1 MGLLQKLEQKRD
13 FTSTEAAIADFILH
27 NPEELGRLSIT
38 ALARMTYSSKAAITR
53 MCRKLGQEGYKE
65 FRLAFAVELEKQR
78 YDRQEVDFNYPFS
91 SHESA
96 ASVMRSIHLISKE
109 ALDICYAAVA
119 PEVLERTAKTLLA
132 AERIFIYAIG
142 DTWITACAFSN
153 MLMKLGIFCV
163 MPEQYNER
171 LAVTYSATERDA
183 ALFISYSGGTI
194 PFLKTELGVLR
205 RAHCRTILLSTLDQC
220 EGIDHFIVIPAREQ
234 TRGKAAGYYSQ
245 TAIRYILNC
254 LYGMIYAADL
264 PKHRKRK
271 DRAEGVGE

>member
-1 MGLLQKLEQKRD
+1 MKKQSLRVIREICFKISAELSGENGKKFQK
-13 FTSTEAAIADFILH
+13 
-27 NPEELGRLSIT
+27 NRLSRKT
-38 ALARMTYSSKAAITR
+38 AR
-53 MCRKLGQEGYKE
+53 
-65 FRLAFAVELEKQR
+65 
-78 YDRQEVDFNYPFS
+78 
-91 SHESA
+91 
-96 ASVMRSIHLISKE
+96 
-109 ALDICYAAVA
+109 
-119 PEVLERTAKTLLA
+119 
-132 AERIFIYAIG
+132 
-142 DTWITACAFSN
+142 
-153 MLMKLGIFCV
+153 LMKLGIFCV

-271 DRAEGVGE
+271 DRAEGVEE